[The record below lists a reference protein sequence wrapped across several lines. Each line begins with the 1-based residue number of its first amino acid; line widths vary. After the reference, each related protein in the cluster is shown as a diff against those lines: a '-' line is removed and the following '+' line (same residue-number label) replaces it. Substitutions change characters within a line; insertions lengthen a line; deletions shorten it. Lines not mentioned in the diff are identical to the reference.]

1 VIFKRFCLALAA
13 LMWIVAAAPAS
24 EPDPDPVEAAAPPP
38 KSEAGQIL
46 SLFISQLQAQ
56 QARLRDMSM
65 EMEIEAR
72 LPRLKKEGSLR
83 AIRQISPS
91 GEVQFLE
98 PHPSGDKMIYKDVIG
113 QYLKA
118 ETEASRGIKDSRG
131 NPVSIAINTENYRF
145 RHKATISSS
154 GRRIYVYQV
163 TPRKKRLGLF
173 RGEVWVDASSGMPLR
188 EAGRLIKTPSVFLK
202 KVEFVREY
210 EIQDGVALPVRV
222 ESIIDTRLVGRAELE
237 IRYSNYSSIQAAG
250 QTMSAMVQPQ

>member
-1 VIFKRFCLALAA
+1 MIFKRFCFALAA
-13 LMWIVAAAPAS
+13 LMWLAAATYAS
-24 EPDPDPVEAAAPPP
+24 EPDPDPVEATAPVPR
-38 KSEAGQIL
+38 SEAGQVL
-46 SLFISQLQAQ
+46 SLFISQFQAQ

-72 LPRLKKEGSLR
+72 LPRLKKEGSLHT
-83 AIRQISPS
+83 IRQISPS

-98 PHPSGDKMIYKDVIG
+98 PRPSGDKMIYKDVIG

-118 ETEASRGIKDSRG
+118 EAEASRGIKDSRG

-145 RHKATISSS
+145 RHKATIATS

-173 RGEVWVDASSGMPLR
+173 RGEIWVDASSGMPLR
-188 EAGRLIKTPSVFLK
+188 EAGRLVKNPSVFLK

-210 EIQDGVALPVRV
+210 EIQDGVALPARV

-237 IRYSNYSSIQAAG
+237 IRYSNYSTAKTAG
-250 QTMSAMVQPQ
+250 HSMSAMLQPQ